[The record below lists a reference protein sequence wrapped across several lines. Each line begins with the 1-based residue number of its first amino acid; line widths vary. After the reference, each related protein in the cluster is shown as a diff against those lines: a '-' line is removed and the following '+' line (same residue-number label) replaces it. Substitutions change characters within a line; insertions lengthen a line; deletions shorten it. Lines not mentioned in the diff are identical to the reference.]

1 MIKRIRQ
8 IVVVGIISALLWLAW
23 SLWTGFFV
31 GSDELVVWNFDIG
44 QGSAALLKSPDGQI
58 VLFDG
63 GPDARLLSKVGS
75 VLPSWQRDVDLV
87 LASHPDTDHIAGFV
101 PLSKAYKVNTFAD
114 PGLFEVI
121 PLENSLLQGFL
132 EQKTEIKSLQAGDI
146 LNVGGVEIKVLS
158 PSNTEKL
165 SSDTNTRSLVIL
177 VTYKETSLLFM
188 GDASTETEK
197 RLVKEGIE
205 PVDVLVV
212 GHHGSIS
219 ASSTEFLEATKP
231 KWAVISAGRDNNFGH
246 PHPVVLERLKAISTK
261 ILRTDQMSD
270 ILLKTNGKNIEINP
284 HPLPF

>member
-1 MIKRIRQ
+1 
-8 IVVVGIISALLWLAW
+8 
-23 SLWTGFFV
+23 LWTGFFV

-44 QGSAALLKSPDGQI
+44 QGSAALLKTPDGQI